1 MIKIKT
7 EKEIEIM
14 KEGGKILA
22 KIMEK
27 LKKRVRPGITTKELN
42 RVAETLI
49 FKYKTK
55 PAFKGYE
62 DFPAALCAS
71 VNQMIVHAVPS
82 EYQLKS
88 GDILSLDLG
97 VRYKGFFT
105 DMAITI
111 PVGNVDFETLRL
123 LKVTKKALKLGIKK
137 ARVGNTFGEV
147 GETVQRYVEYQGFNV
162 VRELCGHGIGR
173 ELHEDPQIFNFGKR
187 HKGEKIKPG
196 MVFCIEPM
204 VTIGDW
210 HLEKSADGF
219 GYETKDGSLSA
230 HFEDMVAV
238 TEQGPLVLT
247 EFR

>member
-7 EKEIEIM
+7 EKEIEII

-22 KIMEK
+22 KIMKE
-27 LKKRVRPGITTKELN
+27 LKKRVRSGITTKELD

-49 FKYKTK
+49 FKYKAK

-71 VNQMIVHAVPS
+71 VNQVIVHAVPS
-82 EYQLKS
+82 DYQLKT

-123 LKVTKKALKLGIKK
+123 VKVTKKALKLGIKK

-147 GETVQRYVEYQGFNV
+147 GATIQRYVEYQGFNV

-210 HLEKSADGF
+210 HLKKSADGF
-219 GYETKDGSLSA
+219 GYKTKDGSLSA
-230 HFEDMVAV
+230 HFEDTIAV
-238 TEQGPLVLT
+238 TEQGSLVLT
-247 EFR
+247 ELR